1 MKRVSAILL
10 ATAAVAFGIGGGS
23 SGVQNAPQQ
32 SAPQAAPP
40 QQTSPLVAPLQQA
53 IQVFA
58 PQPQPVPATAPAQ
71 GAGGQ
76 SQSAAQP
83 GGSNFLGKDIP
94 FFDPGSNIAT
104 WDGKNWN
111 VSNNVLFQARFE
123 KYLNA
128 PAATTESDNEY
139 QALLGEI
146 MDLLAPGRVTSKS
159 LDQAFQDLAK
169 ASRFQQDAHLCDSI
183 ASQVYSAWLS
193 RKSNDRLHAASKS
206 IEDERKRLEWNAR
219 LTAEGTKLE
228 SSGGGSGKSSS
239 GKSSSGK
246 SKEGGGGQNQ
256 GGEGQNPQQ
265 QAQQLSRDMQ
275 MQPIVTRLAEV
286 NALIRANQLKRE
298 VAELQVKIEFQSLII
313 QHFLQRRFQHVIIGT
328 RFYRNIFAD
337 GDSRLRIGEDAK
349 SLFAKTSGLPPNM
362 GTIDSIANEIMRDV
376 HEGIQAFNFLLEKN
390 ELESA
395 TKRLAET
402 FILGEYLPEVRTL
415 NREDKRK
422 ALAFVHKSNQLI
434 SAIEV
439 KDYALAEK
447 LVAEFGQTAKDF
459 DAAKP
464 MAVIETAKQIS
475 TMHIAKARNA
485 AVSGDKATLEAEL
498 KAATEIWPRN
508 PSLTEVSK
516 VIFSQADVQSRAMV
530 DFDQLVSQK
539 NYRQIYEDRMRFIA
553 ATAMYPEKQEQLRKV
568 LEDMQVIE
576 IALVQAQEI
585 EKRGDYAG
593 AWESAE
599 KAFRN
604 FPDDNKLNQVRT
616 NLTTKAADFVHAIR
630 QAEELE
636 QKKQPGSSLA
646 WYLKAQSVYPPS
658 DFARQGVD
666 RLTKE
671 ILPDAS

>member
-1 MKRVSAILL
+1 MKRVLAILL
-10 ATAAVAFGIGGGS
+10 STGAIALGAGGGS
-23 SGVQNAPQQ
+23 SGLQNPPEQGAPQATAPQQ
-32 SAPQAAPP
+32 TAPRA
-40 QQTSPLVAPLQQA
+40 APLQQA
-53 IQVFA
+53 VQVFA
-58 PQPQPVPATAPAQ
+58 PQPQPAPATAPAQ
-71 GAGGQ
+71 RAGGQ
-76 SQSAAQP
+76 SESAASA
-83 GGSNFLGKDIP
+83 GGSNFLGKDVP

-111 VSNNVLFQARFE
+111 ISNNALFQARFE

-139 QALLGEI
+139 QALIGEI
-146 MDLLAPGRVTSKS
+146 MDLLAPGRVTPRSI
-159 LDQAFQDLAK
+159 DQAFQDLAK
-169 ASRFQQDAHLCDSI
+169 ASRFQQDAHLCDAI

-193 RKSNDRLHAASKS
+193 RKSNDRLNAASKS
-206 IEDERKRLEWNAR
+206 LEDERKRLEWNAR

-228 SSGGGSGKSSS
+228 SSGGGGS

-246 SKEGGGGQNQ
+246 SKEGGGGQS
-256 GGEGQNPQQ
+256 PQQ
-265 QAQQLSRDMQ
+265 QSQQLSRDMQ

-298 VAELQVKIEFQSLII
+298 VAELQVKIEFQSLIV
-313 QHFLQRRFQHVIIGT
+313 QHFLQRRFQHAIIGT

-337 GDSRLRIGEDAK
+337 GDSQLRIGEDAK

-362 GTIDSIANEIMRDV
+362 GTIDSMANEIMRDV
-376 HEGIQAFNFLLEKN
+376 HEGIQAFKFLLEKN

-402 FILGEYLPEVRTL
+402 FMLGEYLPEVRTL
-415 NREDKRK
+415 NREDKRR

-447 LVAEFGQTAKDF
+447 LVADLGQTAKDF
-459 DAAKP
+459 DASKA
-464 MAVIETAKQIS
+464 MAAIETAKQIS
-475 TMHIAKARNA
+475 AMHIAKARNA
-485 AVSGDKATLEAEL
+485 AVSGDKATLETEL

-516 VIFSQADVQSRAMV
+516 VIFSQADVQSRTMV

-568 LEDMQVIE
+568 LEDTQVIE
-576 IALVQAQEI
+576 TALIQAQEI

-604 FPDDNKLNQVRT
+604 FPDDNKLNQVRA

-636 QKKQPGSSLA
+636 QKNQPGSSLA
-646 WYLKAQSVYPPS
+646 WYLKAQNVYPPS
-658 DFARQGVD
+658 DFARQGVE

-671 ILPDAS
+671 ILPDSS

>member
-1 MKRVSAILL
+1 MTKIMKRVLAILL
-10 ATAAVAFGIGGGS
+10 ATVAVALGLGGGS
-23 SGVQNAPQQ
+23 AGLQNAPQQ
-32 SAPQAAPP
+32 QAPQAAPS
-40 QQTSPLVAPLQQA
+40 QQPIEVF
-53 IQVFA
+53 IQ
-58 PQPQPVPATAPAQ
+58 QPQAVQTTAPAQ
-71 GAGGQ
+71 SSGGQ
-76 SQSAAQP
+76 SQSAAP
-83 GGSNFLGKDIP
+83 AGGSNFLGKDIP

-111 VSNNVLFQARFE
+111 VSNNALFQARFE

-146 MDLLAPGRVTSKS
+146 MDLLAPGRVTPKS

-206 IEDERKRLEWNAR
+206 LEDERKRLEWNAR

-239 GKSSSGK
+239 GKSSPGK
-246 SKEGGGGQNQ
+246 SKEGEG
-256 GGEGQNPQQ
+256 GQNPQQ

-337 GDSRLRIGEDAK
+337 GDSQLRIGEDAK

-362 GTIDSIANEIMRDV
+362 GTIDSMANEIMRDV
-376 HEGIQAFNFLLEKN
+376 HEGIQAFKFLLERN

-464 MAVIETAKQIS
+464 MAAIETAKQIS
-475 TMHIAKARNA
+475 AMHIAKARNA
-485 AVSGDKATLEAEL
+485 AVSGDKNTLEAEL

-516 VIFSQADVQSRAMV
+516 MIFSQADVQSRAMV

-576 IALVQAQEI
+576 TALIQAQEI

-604 FPDDNKLNQVRT
+604 FPDDNKLNQVRA

-646 WYLKAQSVYPPS
+646 WYLKAQNVYPPS

>member
-1 MKRVSAILL
+1 VKRVLAILL
-10 ATAAVAFGIGGGS
+10 ATAAVALALGNFSSDVQGS
-23 SGVQNAPQQ
+23 PQGVSPEQAPAQAAPSQQ
-32 SAPQAAPP
+32 PTQVFVQQPQAAE
-40 QQTSPLVAPLQQA
+40 T
-53 IQVFA
+53 
-58 PQPQPVPATAPAQ
+58 TAPAERS
-71 GAGGQ
+71 GDQ
-76 SQSAAQP
+76 SQSTAPP
-83 GGSNFLGKDIP
+83 GGSTFLGKDVP

-111 VSNNVLFQARFE
+111 VSNNALFQARFE

-146 MDLLAPGRVTSKS
+146 MDLLAPGRVTPRS

-193 RKSNDRLHAASKS
+193 RRSNDRLNAASKS
-206 IEDERKRLEWNAR
+206 LEDERKRLEWNAR
-219 LTAEGTKLE
+219 LTAEGTELE
-228 SSGGGSGKSSS
+228 SSGGGGGSGKSSS

-246 SKEGGGGQNQ
+246 SKEGGGGQN
-256 GGEGQNPQQ
+256 PQQ

-275 MQPIVTRLAEV
+275 MQPILTRLAEV

-298 VAELQVKIEFQSLII
+298 VAELQVKIEFQSLIV
-313 QHFLQRRFQHVIIGT
+313 QHFLQRRFQHAIIGT

-337 GDSRLRIGEDAK
+337 GDSQLRIGEDAK
-349 SLFAKTSGLPPNM
+349 NLFAKTSGLPPNM
-362 GTIDSIANEIMRDV
+362 GTIDSLANEIMRDV
-376 HEGIQAFNFLLEKN
+376 HEGIQAFKFLLEKN

-402 FILGEYLPEVRTL
+402 FMLGEYLLEVRTL
-415 NREDKRK
+415 DREDKRR
-422 ALAFVHKSNQLI
+422 ALAFGHKSNQLI

-447 LVAEFGQTAKDF
+447 LVAELGQTAKDF
-459 DAAKP
+459 DASKA
-464 MAVIETAKQIS
+464 MAAIETAKQIS
-475 TMHIAKARNA
+475 AMHIAKARNA

-530 DFDQLVSQK
+530 DFDQLVSQR

-553 ATAMYPEKQEQLRKV
+553 AAAMYPEKQEQLRKV

-576 IALVQAQEI
+576 TALIQAQEI

-604 FPDDNKLNQVRT
+604 FPDDNKLNQVRAD
-616 NLTTKAADFVHAIR
+616 LTTKTADFVHAIR

-636 QKKQPGSSLA
+636 QKNQPGSSLA
-646 WYLKAQSVYPPS
+646 WYLKAQNVYPPS
-658 DFARQGVD
+658 DFARQGVE

-671 ILPDAS
+671 ILPDSS

>member
-1 MKRVSAILL
+1 MKRVLPALLSSAALV
-10 ATAAVAFGIGGGS
+10 AAQENPPAEPA
-23 SGVQNAPQQ
+23 QAAPQQ
-32 SAPQAAPP
+32 QVAPP
-40 QQTSPLVAPLQQA
+40 QRA
-53 IQVFA
+53 A
-58 PQPQPVPATAPAQ
+58 PQQPAQNVLQPTLSVPSKPPPAQGGAAPAQ
-71 GAGGQ
+71 GSGGQ
-76 SQSAAQP
+76 SQSAASG
-83 GGSNFLGKDIP
+83 GGSNFLGKDVP
-94 FFDPGSNIAT
+94 FFDPGSNIAS
-104 WDGKNWN
+104 WDGKNW
-111 VSNNVLFQARFE
+111 SINNNALFQARFE

-128 PAATTESDNEY
+128 PAATTESDSEY
-139 QALLGEI
+139 QALLAQI
-146 MDLLAPGRVTSKS
+146 MDKLAPGKVTPQST
-159 LDQAFQDLAK
+159 DQAFQYLAK
-169 ASRFQQDAHLCDSI
+169 ASRFEQDAHLCDSI
-183 ASQVYSAWLS
+183 ASQVYSAWLA
-193 RKSNDRLHAASKS
+193 RKSNDRLNAASKS
-206 IEDERKRLEWNAR
+206 LEDERKRLEWNAR
-219 LTAEGTKLE
+219 ITAEGTKLE
-228 SSGGGSGKSSS
+228 GGGSS
-239 GKSSSGK
+239 K
-246 SKEGGGGQNQ
+246 SKEGGP
-256 GGEGQNPQQ
+256 NPQQ
-265 QAQQLSRDMQ
+265 QQQQLSRDMQ

-298 VAELQVKIEFQSLII
+298 VAELQVKIDFQSLIV
-313 QHFLQRRFQHVIIGT
+313 QHFLQRRFQHAIIGT

-337 GDSRLRIGEDAK
+337 GDSQLRIGEDAK

-362 GTIDSIANEIMRDV
+362 GTIDSLANEIMRDV
-376 HEGIQAFNFLLEKN
+376 REGIQAFRFLLEKN

-402 FILGEYLPEVRTL
+402 FMLGEYLPDVRTL
-415 NREDKRK
+415 DREDKRK

-447 LVAEFGQTAKDF
+447 IVAELGETAKDF
-459 DAAKP
+459 DASKP
-464 MAVIETAKQIS
+464 MAAIETAKQIS
-475 TMHIAKARNA
+475 AMHIAKARNA
-485 AVSGDKATLEAEL
+485 AVSGDKSTLEAEL

-516 VIFSQADVQSRAMV
+516 MIFSQADVQSRAMV

-576 IALVQAQEI
+576 TALIQAQEI

-604 FPDDNKLNQVRT
+604 FPDDNKLNQVRA

-646 WYLKAQSVYPPS
+646 WYLKAQNVYPPS

>member
-1 MKRVSAILL
+1 
-10 ATAAVAFGIGGGS
+10 
-23 SGVQNAPQQ
+23 
-32 SAPQAAPP
+32 
-40 QQTSPLVAPLQQA
+40 
-53 IQVFA
+53 
-58 PQPQPVPATAPAQ
+58 
-71 GAGGQ
+71 
-76 SQSAAQP
+76 
-83 GGSNFLGKDIP
+83 
-94 FFDPGSNIAT
+94 
-104 WDGKNWN
+104 
-111 VSNNVLFQARFE
+111 
-123 KYLNA
+123 
-128 PAATTESDNEY
+128 
-139 QALLGEI
+139 
-146 MDLLAPGRVTSKS
+146 MDLLAPGRVTPRS

-193 RKSNDRLHAASKS
+193 RKSNDRLNAASKS
-206 IEDERKRLEWNAR
+206 LEDERKRLEWNAR

-239 GKSSSGK
+239 GKS
-246 SKEGGGGQNQ
+246 KERGRNQ
-256 GGEGQNPQQ
+256 GGGQNPQQ

-298 VAELQVKIEFQSLII
+298 VAELQVKIEFQSLIV

-337 GDSRLRIGEDAK
+337 GDSQLRIGEDAK

-362 GTIDSIANEIMRDV
+362 GTIDSLANEIMRDV
-376 HEGIQAFNFLLEKN
+376 HEGIQAFNFLLGKN

-402 FILGEYLPEVRTL
+402 FMLGEYLPEVRTL
-415 NREDKRK
+415 DREDKRQ

-464 MAVIETAKQIS
+464 MAAIETAKQIS
-475 TMHIAKARNA
+475 SMHIAKARNA

-530 DFDQLVSQK
+530 DFDQLVSQR
-539 NYRQIYEDRMRFIA
+539 NHRQIYEDRMRFIA

-568 LEDMQVIE
+568 LEDMQVME
-576 IALVQAQEI
+576 TALIQAQEI

-604 FPDDNKLNQVRT
+604 FPDDNKLNQVRA

-636 QKKQPGSSLA
+636 QRNQPGSSLA
-646 WYLKAQSVYPPS
+646 WYLKAQNVYPPS
-658 DFARQGVD
+658 DFARQGVE
-666 RLTKE
+666 RLTRE
-671 ILPDAS
+671 ILPDGN

>member
-1 MKRVSAILL
+1 MKRVLPALLSSAALL
-10 ATAAVAFGIGGGS
+10 AAQENPPVDPAQA
-23 SGVQNAPQQ
+23 APQ
-32 SAPQAAPP
+32 PQAAP
-40 QQTSPLVAPLQQA
+40 
-53 IQVFA
+53 A
-58 PQPQPVPATAPAQ
+58 PQPQAAAAPQQQAAPQQPVQNFLQPTLAVPSRPAPAQ
-71 GAGGQ
+71 GGGAPAQGSGGQ
-76 SQSAAQP
+76 SQSGAP
-83 GGSNFLGKDIP
+83 GGGSNFLGKDVP

-104 WDGKNWN
+104 WDGKNW
-111 VSNNVLFQARFE
+111 SINNNALFQARFE

-128 PAATTESDNEY
+128 PAATTESDSEY
-139 QALLGEI
+139 RGLLAQI
-146 MDLLAPGRVTSKS
+146 MDKLAPGKVTPQST
-159 LDQAFQDLAK
+159 DQAFQFLAK
-169 ASRFQQDAHLCDSI
+169 ASRFEQDAHLCDSI
-183 ASQVYSAWLS
+183 ASQVYSAWLA
-193 RKSNDRLHAASKS
+193 RKSNDRLNAASKS
-206 IEDERKRLEWNAR
+206 LEDERKRLEWNAR
-219 LTAEGTKLE
+219 ITAEGTKLE
-228 SSGGGSGKSSS
+228 GGGSS
-239 GKSSSGK
+239 K
-246 SKEGGGGQNQ
+246 SKEGGP
-256 GGEGQNPQQ
+256 NPQQ
-265 QAQQLSRDMQ
+265 QQQQLSRDMQ

-298 VAELQVKIEFQSLII
+298 VAELQVKIDFQSLIV
-313 QHFLQRRFQHVIIGT
+313 QHFLQRRFQHAIIGT
-328 RFYRNIFAD
+328 RFYRTIFAD
-337 GDSRLRIGEDAK
+337 GDSQLRIGEDAK

-362 GTIDSIANEIMRDV
+362 GTIDSLANEIMGDV
-376 HEGIQAFNFLLEKN
+376 REGIQAFKFLLEKN

-402 FILGEYLPEVRTL
+402 FMLGEYLPDVRTL
-415 NREDKRK
+415 DREDKRK

-447 LVAEFGQTAKDF
+447 IVAELGETAKDF
-459 DAAKP
+459 DASKP
-464 MAVIETAKQIS
+464 MAAVETAKQIS
-475 TMHIAKARNA
+475 AMHIAKARNA
-485 AVSGDKATLEAEL
+485 AVSGDKNTLEAEL

-516 VIFSQADVQSRAMV
+516 VIFTQADVQSRAMV

-576 IALVQAQEI
+576 TALIQAQEI

-604 FPDDNKLNQVRT
+604 YPDDNKLNQVRA

-646 WYLKAQSVYPPS
+646 WYLKAQNVYPPS

>member
-1 MKRVSAILL
+1 MKRVLPALLSSAALV
-10 ATAAVAFGIGGGS
+10 AAQENPPAEPA
-23 SGVQNAPQQ
+23 QAAPQQ
-32 SAPQAAPP
+32 QAAPP
-40 QQTSPLVAPLQQA
+40 QQA
-53 IQVFA
+53 A
-58 PQPQPVPATAPAQ
+58 PQQPAQNVLQPTLSVPSKPAPAQ
-71 GAGGQ
+71 GGAAPAQGSGGQ
-76 SQSAAQP
+76 SQSAAP
-83 GGSNFLGKDIP
+83 GGGSNFLGKDVP
-94 FFDPGSNIAT
+94 FFDPGSNIAS
-104 WDGKNWN
+104 WDGKNW
-111 VSNNVLFQARFE
+111 SINNNALFQARFE

-128 PAATTESDNEY
+128 PAATTESDSEY
-139 QALLGEI
+139 QALLAQI
-146 MDLLAPGRVTSKS
+146 MDKLAPGKVTPQST
-159 LDQAFQDLAK
+159 DQAFQYLAK
-169 ASRFQQDAHLCDSI
+169 ASRFEQDAHLCDSI
-183 ASQVYSAWLS
+183 ASQVYSAWLA
-193 RKSNDRLHAASKS
+193 RKSNDRLNAASKS
-206 IEDERKRLEWNAR
+206 LEDERKRLEWNAR
-219 LTAEGTKLE
+219 ITAEGTKLE
-228 SSGGGSGKSSS
+228 GGGSS
-239 GKSSSGK
+239 K
-246 SKEGGGGQNQ
+246 SKDGGP
-256 GGEGQNPQQ
+256 NPQQ
-265 QAQQLSRDMQ
+265 QQQQLSRDMQ

-298 VAELQVKIEFQSLII
+298 VAELQVKIDFQSLIV
-313 QHFLQRRFQHVIIGT
+313 QHFLQRRFQHAIIGT

-337 GDSRLRIGEDAK
+337 GDSQLRIGEDAK

-362 GTIDSIANEIMRDV
+362 GTIDSLANEIMRDV
-376 HEGIQAFNFLLEKN
+376 REGIQAFRFLLEKN

-402 FILGEYLPEVRTL
+402 FMLGEYLPDVRTL
-415 NREDKRK
+415 DREDKRK

-447 LVAEFGQTAKDF
+447 IVAELGETAKDF
-459 DAAKP
+459 DASKP
-464 MAVIETAKQIS
+464 MAAIETAKQIS
-475 TMHIAKARNA
+475 AMHIAKARNA
-485 AVSGDKATLEAEL
+485 AVSGDKNTLEAEL

-516 VIFSQADVQSRAMV
+516 MIFSQADVQSRAMV

-576 IALVQAQEI
+576 TALIQAQEI

-604 FPDDNKLNQVRT
+604 FPDDNKLNQVRA

-646 WYLKAQSVYPPS
+646 WYLKAQNVYPPS

>member
-1 MKRVSAILL
+1 MAILL
-10 ATAAVAFGIGGGS
+10 ATAAVALGAEGGS
-23 SGVQNAPQQ
+23 SGLQNAPQQ
-32 SAPQAAPP
+32 APP
-40 QQTSPLVAPLQQA
+40 QAVPPQQP
-53 IQVFA
+53 IQVFPQR
-58 PQPQPVPATAPAQ
+58 PQPLPATAPAQ
-71 GAGGQ
+71 GSGGQ
-76 SQSAAQP
+76 SRSAAP
-83 GGSNFLGKDIP
+83 AGGSNFLGKDVP

-111 VSNNVLFQARFE
+111 VNNNALFQARFE

-139 QALLGEI
+139 QALVGEI
-146 MDLLAPGRVTSKS
+146 MDMLAPGRVTPQSI
-159 LDQAFQDLAK
+159 DQAFQYLAK

-193 RKSNDRLHAASKS
+193 RKSNDRLNAASKS
-206 IEDERKRLEWNAR
+206 LEDERKRLEWNAR

-228 SSGGGSGKSSS
+228 SGG
-239 GKSSSGK
+239 SGK
-246 SKEGGGGQNQ
+246 SKEGGS
-256 GGEGQNPQQ
+256 NPQQ

-298 VAELQVKIEFQSLII
+298 VAELQVKIDFQSLIV
-313 QHFLQRRFQHVIIGT
+313 QHFLQRRFQHAIIGT

-337 GDSRLRIGEDAK
+337 GDSQLRIGEDARN
-349 SLFAKTSGLPPNM
+349 LFSKTSGLPPNM
-362 GTIDSIANEIMRDV
+362 GTIDSLANEIMRDV
-376 HEGIQAFNFLLEKN
+376 HEGIQAFKFLLEKN

-402 FILGEYLPEVRTL
+402 FMLGEYLPEVRTL
-415 NREDKRK
+415 DREDKRQ

-447 LVAEFGQTAKDF
+447 LVAELGQTAKDF
-459 DAAKP
+459 DASKP
-464 MAVIETAKQIS
+464 MAAVETAKQIS
-475 TMHIAKARNA
+475 AMHIAKARNA
-485 AVSGDKATLEAEL
+485 AVSGDKTTLEAEL

-530 DFDQLVSQK
+530 DFDQLLSQK

-576 IALVQAQEI
+576 TALIQAQEI

-604 FPDDNKLNQVRT
+604 FPDDNKLNQVRA
-616 NLTTKAADFVHAIR
+616 NLTTRAADFVHSIR

-636 QKKQPGSSLA
+636 QKNQPGSSLA
-646 WYLKAQSVYPPS
+646 WYLKAQAVYPPS
-658 DFARQGVD
+658 DFARQGVE
-666 RLTKE
+666 RLTKQ
-671 ILPDAS
+671 ILPDAG

>member
-1 MKRVSAILL
+1 MKRVLPALLSSAALV
-10 ATAAVAFGIGGGS
+10 AAQENPPAEPA
-23 SGVQNAPQQ
+23 QAAPQQ
-32 SAPQAAPP
+32 QVAPP
-40 QQTSPLVAPLQQA
+40 QQA
-53 IQVFA
+53 A
-58 PQPQPVPATAPAQ
+58 PQQPAQNVLQPTLSVPSKPAPARGDAAPAQ
-71 GAGGQ
+71 GSGGQ
-76 SQSAAQP
+76 SQSAAP
-83 GGSNFLGKDIP
+83 GGGSNFLGKDVP
-94 FFDPGSNIAT
+94 FFDPGSNIAS
-104 WDGKNWN
+104 WDGKNW
-111 VSNNVLFQARFE
+111 SINNNALFQARFE

-128 PAATTESDNEY
+128 PAATTESDSEY
-139 QALLGEI
+139 QALLAQI
-146 MDLLAPGRVTSKS
+146 MDKLAPGKVTPQST
-159 LDQAFQDLAK
+159 DQAFQYLAK
-169 ASRFQQDAHLCDSI
+169 ASRFEQDAHLCDSI
-183 ASQVYSAWLS
+183 ASQVYSAWLA
-193 RKSNDRLHAASKS
+193 RKSNDRLNAASKS
-206 IEDERKRLEWNAR
+206 LEDERKRLEWNAR
-219 LTAEGTKLE
+219 ITAEGTKLE
-228 SSGGGSGKSSS
+228 GGGSS
-239 GKSSSGK
+239 K
-246 SKEGGGGQNQ
+246 SKEGGP
-256 GGEGQNPQQ
+256 NPQQ
-265 QAQQLSRDMQ
+265 QQQQLSRDMQ

-298 VAELQVKIEFQSLII
+298 VAELQVKIDFQSLIV
-313 QHFLQRRFQHVIIGT
+313 QHFLQRRFQHAIIGT

-337 GDSRLRIGEDAK
+337 GDSQLRIGEDAK

-362 GTIDSIANEIMRDV
+362 GTIDSLANEIMRDV
-376 HEGIQAFNFLLEKN
+376 REGIQAFRFLLEKN

-402 FILGEYLPEVRTL
+402 FMLGEYLPNVRTL
-415 NREDKRK
+415 DREDKRK

-447 LVAEFGQTAKDF
+447 IVAELGETAKDF
-459 DAAKP
+459 DASKP
-464 MAVIETAKQIS
+464 MAAIETAKQIS
-475 TMHIAKARNA
+475 AMHIAKARNA
-485 AVSGDKATLEAEL
+485 AVSGDKNTLEAEL

-516 VIFSQADVQSRAMV
+516 MIFSQADVQSRAMV

-576 IALVQAQEI
+576 TALIQAQEI

-604 FPDDNKLNQVRT
+604 FPDDNKLNQVRA

-646 WYLKAQSVYPPS
+646 WYLKAQNVYPPS

>member
-1 MKRVSAILL
+1 MIGIMKRVLAILL
-10 ATAAVAFGIGGGS
+10 ATVAVALGLGGGS
-23 SGVQNAPQQ
+23 AGVQNAPQQ

-169 ASRFQQDAHLCDSI
+169 ASLFQQDAHLCDSI

-206 IEDERKRLEWNAR
+206 LEDERKRLEWNAR

-239 GKSSSGK
+239 GKS
-246 SKEGGGGQNQ
+246 KEGGGGQN
-256 GGEGQNPQQ
+256 PQQ
-265 QAQQLSRDMQ
+265 PAQQLSRDMQ

-362 GTIDSIANEIMRDV
+362 GTIDSMANEIMRDV

-447 LVAEFGQTAKDF
+447 LVAEFEQTAKDF

-464 MAVIETAKQIS
+464 MAAIETAKQIS

-508 PSLTEVSK
+508 PSLTEASK

-604 FPDDNKLNQVRT
+604 FPDDNKLNQVRA

-646 WYLKAQSVYPPS
+646 WYLKAQNVYPPS